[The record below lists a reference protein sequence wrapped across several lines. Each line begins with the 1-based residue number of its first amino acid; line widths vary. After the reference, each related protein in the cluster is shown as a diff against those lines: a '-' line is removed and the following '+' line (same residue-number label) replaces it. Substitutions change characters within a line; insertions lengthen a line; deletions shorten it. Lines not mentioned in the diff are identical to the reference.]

1 MDLVLKRIILFSPD
15 VPRLA
20 AFYRDVIGLPVMST
34 EPGWVELSAGA
45 CAIAIHA
52 GKSRIGD
59 RPPKIVFHAPDVG
72 TARTNL
78 ILRGFKD
85 LGAVKSTASFDM
97 CDGRDPD
104 GNAIQISS
112 RP

>member
-1 MDLVLKRIILFSPD
+1 MDLVLKRIVLFSAD

-20 AFYRDVIGLPVMST
+20 AFYREVIGLAVLGN

-45 CAIAIHA
+45 CNIAIHA
-52 GKSRIGD
+52 GKSKVGD
-59 RPPKIVFHAPDVG
+59 RAPKIVFQAADVG

-78 ILRGFKD
+78 VLRGFKD
-85 LGAVKSTASFDM
+85 LGPVKSTATFDM